1 MNGSALILML
11 TAMISVIA
19 ATSYFFYRV
28 LTTPPK
34 PDSEERPEGFYEA
47 D

>member
-11 TAMISVIA
+11 TAMISVTA
-19 ATSYFFYRV
+19 VTLYFFYRV
-28 LTTPPK
+28 LTTPAK
-34 PDSEERPEGFYEA
+34 PDAEERPEGFYEA

>member
-1 MNGSALILML
+1 MNSSALILML
-11 TAMISVIA
+11 ASMISVTA
-19 ATSYFFYRV
+19 ATIYFFYRV
-28 LTTPPK
+28 LTTPSK